1 MRARF
6 LHIDRHRAVLAAEAA
21 RAGVWTGGKIMGIR
35 RVLAVLFIAA
45 APLLAFAQEDDEGDV
60 TAVVPEP
67 ATLALLGAAVAA
79 VAISRGNKR
88 Q

>member
-1 MRARF
+1 
-6 LHIDRHRAVLAAEAA
+6 
-21 RAGVWTGGKIMGIR
+21 MGIR